1 MRQLLPLLVSI
12 FSLGLTSYLSAQMPD
27 RQLGPPLPGTVPLE
41 IEGDIASH
49 LVDGVDRFLLKQTE
63 LAKSRRSELWHRD
76 LNSPEGYEK
85 SIAPQRA
92 TLAHRLGVRDSR
104 EGTITFQRT
113 GNIDQPAILA
123 SSEKFDVLAVRWP
136 VCGEIEGEGLLLLP
150 HGNPR
155 GNIVAIPDAAQSPEQ
170 LAGLAPGTPYAARLA
185 EGGFQVIIPTIISR
199 QRGLLPFDG
208 PRQSQLPGRE
218 LLYRSAFELGRH
230 LIGYEVQKVLAAVD
244 AFKAENDLP
253 IGVLGYG
260 EGGML
265 ALYAGALD
273 PRIASVGVSGY
284 FGSRE
289 KLWQEPIDRN
299 VFGLLNHF
307 GDADL
312 ATLVAPRTLAIEAAT
327 GPEYDVLGEHGSA
340 PGRLVSPSSH
350 EVKSECNAARQ
361 KVNALTD
368 RAWLTLT
375 VPSEGQKVN
384 GTAWLSSF
392 VAGLSSKA
400 KLPSG
405 VEPPR
410 YEASPIDA
418 RARMVRQMRQI
429 DQFNQR
435 LLRESTYTRKAFFQP
450 DTSSLAAYEQS
461 IEPYREKFAEET
473 IGRFNLPLL
482 PPNARSRQA
491 YQTDNWTA
499 YEVVL
504 DVFPDVIAYGLLIL
518 PNDLKEGER
527 RPVVV
532 CQHGLE
538 GRPRHLI
545 GEEKH
550 SAYKAFAAELA
561 ERGFIT
567 FCPQNLYIFTDRFR
581 SLQRKANPLGKTLF
595 SIIIPQHQ
603 QIVDWLEEQPFVDS
617 ERIAF
622 YGLSYGGKSA
632 MRIPPLVP
640 EYCAVICSGDFN
652 EWIDKN
658 ASTRNPRSYIWT
670 GEYEIFEFDL
680 GSTFGY
686 AEMAGLIAPRPFMVE
701 RGHFDGVADDET
713 VAYEFA
719 KVRHLYAAKL
729 HIPERCEIEWFDG
742 PHTIHGVGTFDF
754 LHRHLHWPNSPA
766 ENADETDPMTTPDA
780 D

>member
-1 MRQLLPLLVSI
+1 MRLFAQLLSGCLLLSI
-12 FSLGLTSYLSAQMPD
+12 FAPTLAQMPE
-27 RQLGPPLPGTVPLE
+27 RQFGPPLAGTRPLE
-41 IEGDIASH
+41 MDDDIASK
-49 LVDGVDRFLLKQTE
+49 LVDGVDRFLLQQTE
-63 LAKSRRSELWHRD
+63 LAAQQRETFWQRDTKSEAA
-76 LNSPEGYEK
+76 YEK
-85 SIAPQRA
+85 SIAKKRA
-92 TLAHRLGVRDSR
+92 KLGHLLGVRDPR
-104 EGTITFQRT
+104 HETIQFQRST
-113 GNIDQPAILA
+113 AIDQPAILA
-123 SSEKFDVLAVRWP
+123 TSDTFDVLAVRWP

-150 HGNPR
+150 KGEIR
-155 GNIVAIPDAAQSPEQ
+155 GNVIAIPDASQTPEQ
-170 LAGLAPGTPYAARLA
+170 LVGLEEGIPEIDQFARRLA
-185 EGGFQVIIPTIISR
+185 ENGIRVIVPTVISR
-199 QRGLLPFDG
+199 ERGLLQFAG

-244 AFKAENDLP
+244 AFEAANELP
-253 IGVLGYG
+253 IGVIGYG
-260 EGGML
+260 EGGLL
-265 ALYAGALD
+265 AFYSAALD
-273 PRIASVGVSGY
+273 TRLKSVAVSGY
-284 FGSRE
+284 FGPRE
-289 KLWQEPIDRN
+289 TLWQQPIDRN
-299 VFGLLNHF
+299 VFGLLNQF
-307 GDADL
+307 GDSQVASMI
-312 ATLVAPRTLAIEAAT
+312 APRTLIIEDEHFAT
-327 GPEYDVLGEHGSA
+327 DDIPGQHGSA
-340 PGRLVSPSSH
+340 PGKIVAPERTEVVKEWKKALDVVRPLTNETWSTINGSPQDIRFGK
-350 EVKSECNAARQ
+350 EI
-361 KVNALTD
+361 
-368 RAWLTLT
+368 TLL
-375 VPSEGQKVN
+375 SLLEGLPAKFDLKPP
-384 GTAWLSSF
+384 G
-392 VAGLSSKA
+392 
-400 KLPSG
+400 KLPK
-405 VEPPR
+405 
-410 YEASPIDA
+410 YQANPIDPT
-418 RARMVRQMRQI
+418 ARMVRQMQQI

-435 LLRESTYTRKAFFQP
+435 LLRESTYARKAFFQP
-450 DTSSLAAYEQS
+450 DTSSLEAFEESVA
-461 IEPYREKFAEET
+461 PYRETFAQET
-473 IGRFNLPLL
+473 IGQFDLPRL
-482 PPNARSRQA
+482 PANARSRQA
-491 YQTDNWTA
+491 YRTDQWTA

-504 DVFPDVIAYGLLIL
+504 DVFPEVIAYGLLIL
-518 PNDLKEGER
+518 PNDLKEEEQ

-538 GRPRHLI
+538 GRPRDLI

-550 SAYKAFAAELA
+550 AAYKAYAGKLA

-603 QIVDWLEEQPFVDS
+603 QIVSWLKEQPFVDP

-719 KVRHLYAAKL
+719 KVRHLYAARL
-729 HIPERCEIEWFDG
+729 HLPDRCEIEWFDG
-742 PHTIHGVGTFDF
+742 PHTINGEATFDF
-754 LHRHLHWPNSPA
+754 LHRHLNWPKP
-766 ENADETDPMTTPDA
+766 E
-780 D
+780 

>member
-1 MRQLLPLLVSI
+1 MRLFAQLLSGCLLLSI
-12 FSLGLTSYLSAQMPD
+12 FAPTLAQMPE
-27 RQLGPPLPGTVPLE
+27 RQLGPPLAGTRPLE
-41 IEGDIASH
+41 MDDDIASK
-49 LVDGVDRFLLKQTE
+49 LVDGVDRFLLQQTE
-63 LAKSRRSELWHRD
+63 LAAQQRETFWQRDTKSEAA
-76 LNSPEGYEK
+76 YEK
-85 SIAPQRA
+85 SIAKKRA
-92 TLAHRLGVRDSR
+92 KLGHLLGVRDPR
-104 EGTITFQRT
+104 HETIQFQRST
-113 GNIDQPAILA
+113 AIDQPAILA
-123 SSEKFDVLAVRWP
+123 TSDTFDVLAVRWP

-150 HGNPR
+150 KGEIR
-155 GNIVAIPDAAQSPEQ
+155 GNVIAIPDASQTPEQ
-170 LAGLAPGTPYAARLA
+170 LVGLEEGIPEIDQFARRLA
-185 EGGFQVIIPTIISR
+185 ENGIRVIVPTVISR
-199 QRGLLPFDG
+199 ERGLLQFAG

-244 AFKAENDLP
+244 AFEADNELP
-253 IGVLGYG
+253 IGVIGYG
-260 EGGML
+260 EGGLL
-265 ALYAGALD
+265 AFYSAALD
-273 PRIASVGVSGY
+273 TRLKSVAVSGY

-289 KLWQEPIDRN
+289 TLWQQPIDRN
-299 VFGLLNHF
+299 VFGLLNQF
-307 GDADL
+307 GDSQVASMI
-312 ATLVAPRTLAIEAAT
+312 APRTLIIEDEHFAT
-327 GPEYDVLGEHGSA
+327 DDIPGQHGSA
-340 PGRLVSPSSH
+340 PGKIVAPERTEVVKEWKKALDVVRPLTNETWSTINGSPQDIRFGK
-350 EVKSECNAARQ
+350 EI
-361 KVNALTD
+361 
-368 RAWLTLT
+368 TLL
-375 VPSEGQKVN
+375 SLLEGLPAKFDLKPP
-384 GTAWLSSF
+384 G
-392 VAGLSSKA
+392 
-400 KLPSG
+400 KLPK
-405 VEPPR
+405 
-410 YEASPIDA
+410 YQANPIDPT
-418 RARMVRQMRQI
+418 ARMVRQMQQI

-435 LLRESTYTRKAFFQP
+435 LLRESTYARKAFFQP
-450 DTSSLAAYEQS
+450 DTSSLEAFEESVA
-461 IEPYREKFAEET
+461 PYRETFAKET
-473 IGRFNLPLL
+473 IGQFDLPRL
-482 PPNARSRQA
+482 PANARSRQA
-491 YQTDNWTA
+491 YRTDQWTA

-504 DVFPDVIAYGLLIL
+504 DVFPEVIAYGLLIL
-518 PNDLKEGER
+518 PNDLKEEEQ

-538 GRPRHLI
+538 GRPRDLI

-550 SAYKAFAAELA
+550 AAYKAYAAKLA

-603 QIVDWLEEQPFVDS
+603 QIVTWLKEQPFVDPD
-617 ERIAF
+617 RIAF

-719 KVRHLYAAKL
+719 KVRHLYAARL
-729 HIPERCEIEWFDG
+729 HLPDRCEIEWFDG
-742 PHTIHGVGTFDF
+742 PHTINGEATFDF
-754 LHRHLHWPNSPA
+754 LHRHLNWPKP
-766 ENADETDPMTTPDA
+766 E
-780 D
+780 